1 MEKMDDIQEEMDNV
15 SRTMATLRK
24 NQREMLEIKH
34 CNRNEH
40 FIDLSKID
48 WMQLKKESRKF
59 Q

>member
-1 MEKMDDIQEEMDNV
+1 MDDLQKEVGNRCREME
-15 SRTMATLRK
+15 TLRK